1 MASVQP
7 TPKQESL
14 PQHWWESR
22 SETAL
27 ADDQQRLLEEL
38 TRTDGIID
46 GKLRGLIFPRWRARR
61 HPAANLL
68 LKYARVG
75 CPVLIGRELTPDEM
89 EAEIMKGPHSSALE
103 DDAISQIQFEA
114 WEKATKGFA
123 TILRWGDI
131 KQNPPSNL
139 KISLLAMIPH
149 KSRKYRAILSL

>member
-1 MASVQP
+1 MSA
-7 TPKQESL
+7 KGL
-14 PQHWWESR
+14 D
-22 SETAL
+22 
-27 ADDQQRLLEEL
+27 DDQQWLIEDL
-38 TRTDGIID
+38 TVPDGVINV
-46 GKLRGLIFPRWRARR
+46 KLRGLVSTILRARQQ
-61 HPAANLL
+61 PAANLL